1 MAAGRQADAAAGTRN
16 RAPRRHL
23 TGDEGASGR
32 QKVDDDAVI
41 GCIGLGVMGEP
52 ICANLVCKSGAR
64 VRGFDLRPEP
74 LSRLAEQG
82 LESAP
87 SAEDVARDA
96 SVVFLSLPGGPE
108 LADLGARLQG
118 VMRPG
123 AVLVDL
129 STAPVDLTR
138 TLAARFAARGIAYA
152 DAPVARTRFAAERG
166 ELSVMVGADAATF
179 ERIERYL
186 RCFASDVL
194 HCGPVGAG
202 QVAKLMNNMVLFE
215 IGAAIAEAL
224 AIGRASD
231 VEAELLHAALMQGSA
246 DSFALRNHGRNA
258 MWPRTYPERAFSTR
272 YALKDLEYA
281 LALAAQAGVAVPG
294 ARLVRERFRRAIAAG
309 DGDRYWPVI
318 AEHIAREREG

>member
-1 MAAGRQADAAAGTRN
+1 MDG
-16 RAPRRHL
+16 
-23 TGDEGASGR
+23 S
-32 QKVDDDAVI
+32 VI

-52 ICANLVCKSGAR
+52 ICANLLAKSGCR
-64 VRGFDLRPEP
+64 VMGFDLRPEP
-74 LSRLAEQG
+74 LARLAEQG
-82 LESAP
+82 LERAP
-87 SAEDVARDA
+87 SVEGAARDA
-96 SVVFLSLPGGPE
+96 AIVFLSLPGRPE
-108 LADLGARLQG
+108 LAGIGARLQG

-138 TLAARFAARGIAYA
+138 ELAARFAKRGIAYA

-166 ELSVMVGADAATF
+166 ELCVMVGAEAATF
-179 ERIERYL
+179 ARIERYL

-194 HCGPVGAG
+194 HCGGVGCG

-215 IGAAIAEAL
+215 IGGAIAEAL
-224 AIGRASD
+224 AIGRRSGIEPE
-231 VEAELLHAALMQGSA
+231 VLLGALMQGSA

-258 MWPRTYPERAFSTR
+258 MLPGTYPERAFSTR

-281 LALAAQAGVAVPG
+281 LALAAQAGIAAPG
-294 ARLVRERFRRAIAAG
+294 GRLVRERFIRTIAAG

-318 AEHIAREREG
+318 AEHIAEEQGG